1 MQEFQFNPVTFPP
14 EAEETRANVRAFL
27 ADELKNGGFKPR
39 ANCWV
44 AGDTGFSE
52 RCGAAGFIGMTWPK
66 EYGGHERSALE
77 RYVVIEE
84 MLAAGA
90 PVGAHWVVDRQSG
103 PQLIAHSTP
112 EICKQILPRV
122 TEGKS
127 YFAIGMSEPDSGSDL
142 ASVRTRATKVEGG
155 WRITGTKVW
164 TSYAHMADYIIL
176 LARSAPL
183 EDDRHAGLTQF
194 IIDMSKDGV
203 STSPIKNLH
212 GGGDFNEVVFDAYF
226 QPDGWTVGGEGN
238 GWKMV
243 TGELAYERSGPER
256 FLSTYTLL
264 REFVRTVGDNPD
276 AASARAV
283 GRMVSHLSALRH
295 MSTSIAGML
304 EEGLSP
310 NLEAAVVKDL
320 GNKLEKEIPEIVRLL
335 APRETGFDSREDYE
349 QALAISVLEAPS
361 FALRGG
367 TREILRGIIAKGLGL
382 R

>member
-14 EAEETRANVRAFL
+14 EADDTRAQVRAFL
-27 ADELKNGGFKPR
+27 ADELKNGGFTPR

-44 AGDTGFSE
+44 AADVGFSE

-90 PVGAHWVVDRQSG
+90 PVGAHWVADRQSG
-103 PQLIAHSTP
+103 PQLIANSTP
-112 EICKQILPRV
+112 EICKQLLPEVAAGR
-122 TEGKS
+122 S

-142 ASVRTRATKVEGG
+142 ASVRTRATKVDGG
-155 WRITGTKVW
+155 WTITGTKVW
-164 TSYAHMADYIIL
+164 TSYAHMADYLIL

-203 STSPIKNLH
+203 KTSPIKNLH
-212 GGGDFNEVVFDAYF
+212 NAGDFNEVVFDDYF
-226 QPDGWTVGGEGN
+226 VPDGWTIGGEGN
-238 GWKMV
+238 GWRMV
-243 TGELAYERSGPER
+243 TSELAYERSGPER
-256 FLSTYTLL
+256 FLSTFVLL
-264 REFVRTVGDNPD
+264 NEFVQTVGSDPD
-276 AASARAV
+276 TPSARAI
-283 GRMVSHLSALRH
+283 GRMVSHLSALRR

-304 EEGLSP
+304 EDGLSP
-310 NLEAAVVKDL
+310 NLEAAVVKDM
-320 GNKLEKEIPEIVRLL
+320 GNKLEKEIPEVVRLL
-335 APRETGFDSREDYE
+335 APRETSLDTDDTYE
-349 QALAISVLEAPS
+349 KALALSVLEAPS
-361 FALRGG
+361 FTLRGG

>member
-1 MQEFQFNPVTFPP
+1 MQEFRFDPIAFPP
-14 EAEETRANVRAFL
+14 EAEETRAQVRAFL
-27 ADELKNGGFKPR
+27 ADELKNGGFVPR

-52 RCGAAGFIGMTWPK
+52 RCGAAGFIGMIWPK
-66 EYGGHERSALE
+66 DYGGHERSALE

-90 PVGAHWVVDRQSG
+90 PVGAHWVADRQSG
-103 PQLIAHSTP
+103 PQLIANSTP

-122 TEGKS
+122 AAGKCF
-127 YFAIGMSEPDSGSDL
+127 FAIGMSEPDSGSDL

-164 TSYAHMADYIIL
+164 TSYAHMADYLIL

-203 STSPIKNLH
+203 KTSPIQNLH
-212 GGGDFNEVVFDAYF
+212 GGGDFNEVVFDEYF
-226 QPDGWTVGGEGN
+226 VPDGWTVGGEGN

-256 FLSTYTLL
+256 FLSTYVLL
-264 REFVRTVGDNPD
+264 REFVRTVGSDPD
-276 AASARAV
+276 TPSARAI
-283 GRMVSHLSALRH
+283 GRMVSHLSALRR

-304 EEGLSP
+304 EAGLSP
-310 NLEAAVVKDL
+310 NLEAAVVKDM
-320 GNKLEKEIPEIVRLL
+320 GNKLEKDIPEVVRLL
-335 APRETGFDSREDYE
+335 APRETSLDTDDAYTN
-349 QALAISVLEAPS
+349 ALALSVLEAPS
-361 FALRGG
+361 FTLRGG